1 MEETN
6 KFLEIYNLPRLNQEE
21 TDNQNRLIASS
32 EIEFRIKK
40 LLVNQRSEPYGFT
53 GELYET
59 YKEKLICQTIPKNQR
74 GQNTLKLI
82 LWGQHY
88 PDMKTKDTTKDQIT
102 DQYLQ

>member
-82 LWGQHY
+82 L
-88 PDMKTKDTTKDQIT
+88 
-102 DQYLQ
+102 